1 MSGRERVEMIA
12 LYEEL
17 CSCRA
22 VAALAG
28 CDHKTVK
35 RYVELAG

>member
-12 LYEEL
+12 LCEEL